1 MTEPKPY
8 FLFTHTP
15 LHVGAGHSVGYV
27 DLPIQREA
35 HTRIPIVP
43 GSSLKGVLRDR
54 DEFDE
59 EAKEWLFGHK
69 LGETDAAKFK
79 AGALLIGEARV
90 LAFPVRSAK
99 GSFAWITCPLALAR
113 YARDAKPKDKDE
125 KPLETKFKDL
135 SDTPKNAK
143 ITVWAGSEVVL
154 KRKENGHDISEVVLE
169 EYTYAAALGGDA
181 SPQAKWEAHLAELLT
196 NDVVWQQLPGRLVI
210 VPSGIFSFFVQSACE
225 VAQHVAI
232 SDETGTAKERALFNQ
247 ENCPSE
253 TLFYGVIAA
262 QKLKDKPLEGE
273 AGALAKLAQLNNKPL
288 QIGGSET
295 TGLGWCTFVF
305 SHPAK

>member
-8 FLFTHTP
+8 FLFTRTP

-35 HTRIPIVP
+35 HTCIPIVP

-59 EAKEWLFGHK
+59 ATKAWLFGK
-69 LGETDAAKFK
+69 GAGGTDGGA

-99 GSFAWITCPLALAR
+99 GSFAWITCPLALHRAK
-113 YARDAKPKDKDE
+113 RDGVLPHLSVPSNPPDAQVLFPSSSLLALDE
-125 KPLETKFKDL
+125 
-135 SDTPKNAK
+135 
-143 ITVWAGSEVVL
+143 
-154 KRKENGHDISEVVLE
+154 RVVLE
-169 EYTYAAALGGDA
+169 EYTFTRAGDLPQGLGDA
-181 SPQAKWEAHLAELLT
+181 FRQLLPDDPVWAE
-196 NDVVWQQLPGRLVI
+196 VASRLVI
-210 VPSGIFSFFVQSACE
+210 LSDGMMSFFVQSACE
-225 VAQHVAI
+225 IAQHVAI
-232 SDETGTAKERALFNQ
+232 ADETGTAKEGALFNQ

-262 QKLKDKPLEGE
+262 QKINGKPAED
-273 AGALAKLAQLNNKPL
+273 AVKKLAELNGRPL

-295 TGLGWCTFVF
+295 TGLGWCTFIF
-305 SHPAK
+305 NHAAK

>member
-59 EAKEWLFGHK
+59 ATKAWLFGK
-69 LGETDAAKFK
+69 GAGEADGGA

-99 GSFAWITCPLALAR
+99 GSFAWITCPLALRRAK
-113 YARDAKPKDKDE
+113 RDGVLGDQADPSNPSDDQALLPEKSLLALGDK
-125 KPLETKFKDL
+125 
-135 SDTPKNAK
+135 
-143 ITVWAGSEVVL
+143 
-154 KRKENGHDISEVVLE
+154 VVLE
-169 EYTYAAALGGDA
+169 EYTFTRADDLPPGLGAALQALLPEDPVWAEVA
-181 SPQAKWEAHLAELLT
+181 S
-196 NDVVWQQLPGRLVI
+196 RLVI
-210 VPSGIFSFFVQSACE
+210 LSDGMMSFFVQSACE
-225 VAQHVAI
+225 IAQHVAI
-232 SDETGTAKERALFNQ
+232 ADETGTAKEGALFNQ

-262 QKLKDKPLEGE
+262 QKINGKPAED
-273 AGALAKLAQLNNKPL
+273 AVNRLAELNGRPL

-295 TGLGWCTFVF
+295 TGLGWCTFIF
-305 SHPAK
+305 NPAAK